1 LQPRLLLG
9 AQLVDE
15 GLQDRVLAPLAVDLE
30 DVHSPAAVP
39 PPAALLKVA
48 AVEGEPA
55 GQLLARGDGAV
66 PQLDRA
72 ARVRGVQR
80 VLEAGV
86 GAVPDRQHEARLC
99 GRRHRVEADDLASVS
114 ARAEP
119 ARPCA
124 VVPLCGGR
132 VP

>member
-1 LQPRLLLG
+1 MQPRRSCREDLQPRLLLG

-30 DVHSPAAVP
+30 DVHSPAAVEDVHSP

-66 PQLDRA
+66 PQLDLPE
-72 ARVRGVQR
+72 GS
-80 VLEAGV
+80 EM
-86 GAVPDRQHEARLC
+86 
-99 GRRHRVEADDLASVS
+99 
-114 ARAEP
+114 
-119 ARPCA
+119 
-124 VVPLCGGR
+124 
-132 VP
+132 

>member
-1 LQPRLLLG
+1 MQPRRSCREDLQPRLLLG

-15 GLQDRVLAPLAVDLE
+15 GLEDRVLAPLAVDLE

-66 PQLDRA
+66 PQLDLPE
-72 ARVRGVQR
+72 GS
-80 VLEAGV
+80 EM
-86 GAVPDRQHEARLC
+86 
-99 GRRHRVEADDLASVS
+99 
-114 ARAEP
+114 
-119 ARPCA
+119 
-124 VVPLCGGR
+124 
-132 VP
+132 